1 MHLGSYDDEPETL
14 ARMNAF
20 AAEQGYAV
28 DFSETRF
35 HHELYLSDPNR
46 TAPEKLKTILRHPL
60 KSSL

>member
-1 MHLGSYDDEPETL
+1 M
-14 ARMNAF
+14 R

-46 TAPEKLKTILRHPL
+46 TAPEKRKTILRHPL